1 MKLQIL
7 VTQYNETDEVV
18 KPLLDSIAI
27 QQAVDFNE
35 VGVIICNDGT
45 DVHLS
50 EELLDSYKFHI
61 EYWQNEH
68 KGVSGTRN
76 ALLDLA
82 TADYI
87 MFCDCDDMFLN
98 VCALYQ
104 IFMDID
110 EGFDTLNSIF
120 IEEAFNPYTK
130 KLVYL
135 THENDATF
143 IHGKV
148 HRRQYLIDAGIRW
161 NESLTIH
168 EDSYFNVL
176 CQNLTDKLKYCK
188 TPFYLWKW
196 RADSVCRSD
205 PKYMLKTYDKLLD
218 SNDALVDEFV
228 KRGIMDKAMYFST
241 YMIFETYYT
250 MNKPD
255 WINQENAEY
264 REKTERRFAAYFKK
278 HKSLWD
284 AVPMT
289 DKVNVSTQAREKKAK
304 EGMLLEPI
312 TVFDWLDLI
321 GEKYVN

>member
-218 SNDALVDEFV
+218 EMNLGFDRIIVSNKKDKEKMEKIVRFLAIYPYVKIDIKDRTDE
-228 KRGIMDKAMYFST
+228 
-241 YMIFETYYT
+241 
-250 MNKPD
+250 
-255 WINQENAEY
+255 
-264 REKTERRFAAYFKK
+264 
-278 HKSLWD
+278 
-284 AVPMT
+284 
-289 DKVNVSTQAREKKAK
+289 
-304 EGMLLEPI
+304 
-312 TVFDWLDLI
+312 
-321 GEKYVN
+321 